1 MSLEKVNFK
10 LKFQEKFRVKFLF
23 FPLILE
29 SKENPN
35 KEKWTFFLIS
45 GIFTNDKALKF
56 INDIMPYLQLM
67 NIFGDQKDTKSET
80 IYSIILVTMLKL
92 TPITT
97 ISSRLKRKE
106 VNSTN

>member
-1 MSLEKVNFK
+1 
-10 LKFQEKFRVKFLF
+10 
-23 FPLILE
+23 
-29 SKENPN
+29 
-35 KEKWTFFLIS
+35 
-45 GIFTNDKALKF
+45 
-56 INDIMPYLQLM
+56 MPYLQLM
-67 NIFGDQKDTKSET
+67 NILSDQKDTKSET